1 MSYFNYTTKYI
12 FVLLF
17 IFLFRHQS
25 QAFVGKY
32 AIQNFTPTIYKAGIQ
47 NIDFAQNRDM
57 TLFVANNLGVLS
69 FNGNEWETHA
79 FQTGKKKR
87 SLAFDEN
94 TNRLYVGSQGEFGF
108 FEEQLKQYD
117 HLIRKLY

>member
-32 AIQNFTPTIYKAGIQ
+32 SIQNFTPTIYKAGIQ
-47 NIDFAQNRDM
+47 NIDFATKKGEPSGIVGQSLSSKTRTSPNINLNNKGMPCDASKPQWIYAN
-57 TLFVANNLGVLS
+57 TLENAVKMIAGTARSMGVEVVS
-69 FNGNEWETHA
+69 
-79 FQTGKKKR
+79 
-87 SLAFDEN
+87 
-94 TNRLYVGSQGEFGF
+94 
-108 FEEQLKQYD
+108 
-117 HLIRKLY
+117 